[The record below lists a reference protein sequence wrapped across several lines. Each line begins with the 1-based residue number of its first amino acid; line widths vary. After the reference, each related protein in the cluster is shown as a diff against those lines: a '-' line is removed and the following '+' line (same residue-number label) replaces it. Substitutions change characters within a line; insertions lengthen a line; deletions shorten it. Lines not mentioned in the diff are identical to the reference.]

1 MMTGEGRAALPR
13 CRYFMKNQSKMMIGI
28 GTPKSHNRMLRV
40 I

>member
-1 MMTGEGRAALPR
+1 MKTGEGHAAGRAAP
-13 CRYFMKNQSKMMIGI
+13 YFMKNQSKMMIGI